1 MATGSVG
8 TVTYRFEL
16 SELPDFPVGS
26 RSVAIENVPQGTGT
40 TSTLVP
46 VELIPGKLYYWH
58 ARASNGTITTS
69 YSTTESFRADDRGFI
84 NGQTIVDPLT
94 NGQTVAHERHGGHF
108 VSGDNGGWQADGPGD
123 SLDYN
128 IPTCSSCR
136 VEFDVTNFA
145 SFTAPEEVDAKWLS
159 MGDGSAFGSHPAFTS
174 HPWKMQHR
182 KAQRRRRRSQADLAT
197 RLQRRR
203 QLR

>member
-1 MATGSVG
+1 MNSIVFVLSSCRRRRFAAILLAVLGAASCSGKDAGSPAAPAPGAALAAPTSKSPVAGVQTQSLRPALEVNNAAATGSVG

-69 YSTTESFRADDRGFI
+69 YSTTESFRADNRGFI

-94 NGQTVAHERHGGHF
+94 NGQTVAHERAWRPLR
-108 VSGDNGGWQADGPGD
+108 VGPQWRLAG
-123 SLDYN
+123 
-128 IPTCSSCR
+128 
-136 VEFDVTNFA
+136 
-145 SFTAPEEVDAKWLS
+145 
-159 MGDGSAFGSHPAFTS
+159 
-174 HPWKMQHR
+174 
-182 KAQRRRRRSQADLAT
+182 RRPR
-197 RLQRRR
+197 
-203 QLR
+203 

>member
-1 MATGSVG
+1 M
-8 TVTYRFEL
+8 
-16 SELPDFPVGS
+16 DN
-26 RSVAIENVPQGTGT
+26 VAQGAGT
-40 TSTLVP
+40 TSVLVP
-46 VELIPGKLYYWH
+46 SSCIPGKLYHWH

-69 YSTTESFRADDRGFI
+69 YSTTESFRADNRGFI

-128 IPTCSSCR
+128 IPTCSSCSGR
-136 VEFDVTNFA
+136 VRRDELRSLHAARGRRSEMVLDGRRQHIRRLLRV
-145 SFTAPEEVDAKWLS
+145 PRPRLEDA
-159 MGDGSAFGSHPAFTS
+159 
-174 HPWKMQHR
+174 HR
-182 KAQRRRRRSQADLAT
+182 EAQRRRRRDQADLAS

-203 QLR
+203 QLRQHQ